1 MLRIPGRC
9 DVRGA
14 ESREGVDGSQGE
26 TASHVTPKRADVAEP
41 SPDVAA
47 PSATSTLFS
56 QLRLGAVLADALQDA
71 TYDGVSRILKQGDTV

>member
-1 MLRIPGRC
+1 M
-9 DVRGA
+9 RGA